1 MVSSIKNR
9 KTKHLSLQ
17 KSISKNNKNSSL
29 PIKLVGK
36 TPKFKKSVKC
46 SKSVKRSK
54 SKQRAKSVQS
64 ASKYYSIKKSKSKQ
78 KNLSLPTKLV
88 GQTPPKFKAMTY
100 DQVFW
105 KDYKKGGDIHTY
117 VEKRIRDLKL
127 IMPPVPKEKG
137 ALCKLD
143 KSNLKLFPY
152 QIVSTVLGSPYSPLS
167 KLLVIASTGTGKSC
181 ILVGIANYHV
191 VQEKKH
197 GIIFVGATEALY
209 TNFIKQ
215 SLECPGHMKTLAAQH
230 GWTNSKNTE
239 HVHEFTKFMK
249 KYIYPVDYTQFAN
262 MLSGKYKKYQG
273 VGGGGGE
280 LSTLKNKVVLF
291 DEVHYLVD
299 SISSTSFTPTYERM
313 PQNWQTN
320 LKQMYTLLSTPDNP
334 YLEGSLIVGA
344 TATPM
349 TQSIMEYFALVN
361 MFAIK
366 PFSKDELKSVLKNVN
381 KVEQGLS
388 PENTLDKCIDKFKPI
403 IRDSVTVYN
412 AKTSKK
418 VLDTS
423 IFPEMQFENINVPLT
438 SEQQRLIYTPKNYI
452 MYNINKWS

>member
-1 MVSSIKNR
+1 MKMSPKF
-9 KTKHLSLQ
+9 KTLSLR
-17 KSISKNNKNSSL
+17 KSVSRNKKVKNQSL
-29 PIKLVGK
+29 PIKLIGK
-36 TPKFKKSVKC
+36 TPKFKKSASLKN
-46 SKSVKRSK
+46 
-54 SKQRAKSVQS
+54 AKIPLLPH
-64 ASKYYSIKKSKSKQ
+64 KYYSVPISPKSKL
-78 KNLSLPTKLV
+78 KNQSLPTKFV
-88 GQTPPKFKAMTY
+88 GHHTTPKFKAMTY

-105 KDYKKGGDIHTY
+105 KDYKKGGDIHSY

-152 QIVSTVLGSPYSPLS
+152 QIISTVLGSPYSPLS
-167 KLLVIASTGTGKSC
+167 KLLIIASTGTGKSC
-181 ILVGIANYHV
+181 MLVGIANYHV
-191 VQEKKH
+191 IHERKH

-230 GWTNSKNTE
+230 GWVDSKNTE

-273 VGGGGGE
+273 GE
-280 LSTLKNKVVLF
+280 LNTLKNKVVLF

-299 SISSTSFTPTYERM
+299 SISQTTFTPTYERM
-313 PQNWQTN
+313 PPNWQAN
-320 LKQMYTLLSTPDNP
+320 LRQMYTLLSTPNNP

-366 PFSKDELKSVLKNVN
+366 PFSKDELKTILQNVN
-381 KVEQGLS
+381 KVEQGLL

-423 IFPEMQFENINVPLT
+423 LFPQMQFENINVPLT

-452 MYNINKWS
+452 MYNINK

>member
-9 KTKHLSLQ
+9 KYYSLQ
-17 KSISKNNKNSSL
+17 KSVSNKNKKSKNLSL
-29 PIKLVGK
+29 PIKLVGQ
-36 TPKFKKSVKC
+36 TLKFKKSVKRVKRVKNVK
-46 SKSVKRSK
+46 SAEKYKSIVKKSVSK
-54 SKQRAKSVQS
+54 MQ
-64 ASKYYSIKKSKSKQ
+64 
-78 KNLSLPTKLV
+78 SLPTKLV
-88 GQTPPKFKAMTY
+88 GQTPKFKPMTY

-105 KDYKKGGDIHTY
+105 KDYKKGADIHSY
-117 VEKRIRDLKL
+117 VEKRIHELKL
-127 IMPPVPKEKG
+127 TMSPIPKEKG
-137 ALCKLD
+137 VLCKMD

-167 KLLVIASTGTGKSC
+167 KLLIIASTGTGKSC

-191 VQEKKH
+191 IQEKKH

-215 SLECPGHMKTLAAQH
+215 SLECPGHMKQLAAKH
-230 GWTNSKNTE
+230 GWIDSKNTE

-273 VGGGGGE
+273 VE
-280 LSTLKNKVVLF
+280 LSTLKGKVVLF

-299 SISSTSFTPTYERM
+299 SISQTTFKPTYERM
-313 PQNWQTN
+313 PNNWQTN
-320 LKQMYTLLSTPDNP
+320 LRQMYNLLSTPDNP
-334 YLEGSLIVGA
+334 YLEGSIIVGA
-344 TATPM
+344 TATPI

-366 PFSKDELKSVLKNVN
+366 PFSKDELKSILQNVN
-381 KVEQGLS
+381 KIEQGLLPDS
-388 PENTLDKCIDKFKPI
+388 TLNKCIDKFKPI

-423 IFPEMQFENINVPLT
+423 LFPQMQFENINVPLT

-452 MYNINKWS
+452 MYNINK